1 MSIGFVDVLE
11 KLSPC
16 LFWVEVVKMSR
27 KQLQLEV
34 PTQQVVQMRGC
45 LVTI

>member
-1 MSIGFVDVLE
+1 MAVGCVDVLD
-11 KLSPC
+11 KLSVC
-16 LFWVEVVKMSR
+16 LFWVEVVKISR
-27 KQLQLEV
+27 EQLQVEV